1 MVGLR
6 SLWLVAIAICLVLAP
21 SVSAQVRIDA
31 RTLLVPVQV
40 DKKDAGVQATANL
53 HTTILSHATAR
64 ALFEPQPKQIELA
77 NFPLSA
83 NESVTL
89 KLERSRPVV
98 DANSEIYTHTKQGKV
113 PVKVRPVVSYR
124 GTING
129 DPETMVSL
137 HYSDADVT
145 GFVQERDGHRVVI
158 ARDFSAPQT
167 ASATPHIIGEE
178 AAMFGVDPV
187 SRFICGNEGLPV
199 DDDAMRRKMSL
210 PVVRKGAENTQADD
224 LREFKMAVVLREDID
239 SVMKRRGQTDE
250 QVVQYFIKVIAAMA
264 QVYEQELNAYL
275 YMAYFEK
282 FTTDEP
288 SGYYYDGREPGELL
302 QEFSNDWSKRMN
314 NVDRTVAHLY
324 ALIRPVGG
332 SFVGGIAFLDQLC
345 NKKAR
350 GGYGVSTVYLSAN
363 DIPGNPNSNN
373 AFVWDVF
380 VAAHEMGHN
389 IGSPHTHNCY
399 WSPPIDTCQ
408 LAPQIDMTDGCFS
421 DQSLRRVIPG
431 TIMSYCHLVNGS
443 RTPLTFGPR
452 ASERMRGWIKASPC
466 VPLITRP
473 LVQLTEPRGT
483 DSYQPDEKMTIRWKS
498 NRIAQVNLLWGPAVS
513 GPWTKI
519 AGPLNAADELY
530 TWTVPS
536 NLSPEFWVRIE
547 DASDPNVN
555 DTSLAKYK
563 LSVPVVLTAPK
574 GGERLGS
581 GSTYQ
586 IRWTRAQGITNVKV
600 EFAADGNTYETLSA
614 SLNAATFNWTV
625 PATATSNARIRVTAL
640 SAPSTPSISG
650 EFSIGTPR
658 FVLDI
663 PEENAKLCKNQPNQ
677 YRWTSDFIESA
688 RIQYSTDNGTNWRTA
703 TQQST
708 IDLSVWQIFSTNI
721 NMNGVPP
728 GTKVKLR
735 VIDAASETN
744 VLATRDNLVIDTCA
758 KPVSVDEETNV
769 QAPFTIASVHPN
781 PASTSVTCVIGSDK
795 DVESSL
801 VLISNDG
808 SEVVLRSTE
817 RLVSGTQTITLPLGN
832 VAAGAYRLA
841 IRSGAMQTSTPLM
854 IVR

>member
-1 MVGLR
+1 MVRFRLHRFIGVVTGL
-6 SLWLVAIAICLVLAP
+6 ILAT
-21 SVSAQVRIDA
+21 SAFAQVRIDT
-31 RTLLVPVQV
+31 RTLFVPVQV
-40 DKKDAGVQATANL
+40 EKQDASAQTTANL
-53 HTTILSHATAR
+53 RTTALSHATAR
-64 ALFEPQPKQIELA
+64 ALFEPQPQRIELA
-77 NFPLSA
+77 NFPIPGTDGI
-83 NESVTL
+83 TL
-89 KLERSRPVV
+89 KLERTRTVV
-98 DANSEIYTHTKQGKV
+98 DANTEIYTHTKQGKV
-113 PVKVRPVVSYR
+113 RMKVRPVVSYK

-145 GFVQERDGHRVVI
+145 GFIQERDGHRVI
-158 ARDFSAPQT
+158 IGRDFSSAQSAT
-167 ASATPHIIGEE
+167 ATPHIIGEE
-178 AAMFGVDPV
+178 AAMFGVDPL
-187 SRFICGNEGLPV
+187 SRFICGNESLPV
-199 DDDAMRRKMSL
+199 DDDAIRRKMSL
-210 PVVRKGAENTQADD
+210 PVVGKGAENTQADD

-250 QVVQYFIKVIAAMA
+250 QIVQYFIKVISAMA
-264 QVYEQELNAYL
+264 QVYEQDLNAYL

-282 FTTDEP
+282 FTVDEP
-288 SGYYYDGREPGELL
+288 SGYYYDGRSPGDLL
-302 QEFSNDWSKRMN
+302 EEFSSDWSKRMN

-345 NKKAR
+345 NKKFR
-350 GGYGVSTVYLSAN
+350 GGYGVSTVYLTAT
-363 DIPGNPNSNN
+363 DIPGNPNAGN

-389 IGSPHTHNCY
+389 VGSPHTHNCY
-399 WSPPIDTCQ
+399 WSPPVDTCQ
-408 LAPQIDMTDGCFS
+408 LAPQIDQTDGCFA

-431 TIMSYCHLVNGS
+431 TIMSYCHLVNGN

-452 ASERMRGWIKASPC
+452 VSERMRGWIKASPC

-519 AGPLNAADELY
+519 AGPLNAADELF

-555 DTSLAKYK
+555 DTSLAKYR

-600 EFAADGNTYETLSA
+600 EFASDGTTFETLAA

-640 SAPSTPSISG
+640 SAPSTPSSSG
-650 EFSIGTPR
+650 EFSIGAPR

-677 YRWTSDFIESA
+677 YRWTSDFVESA

-708 IDLSVWQIFSTNI
+708 IDLSVWQVFSTNI
-721 NMNGVPP
+721 NMNNVPP

-735 VIDAASETN
+735 VIDAASESN

-758 KPVSVDEETNV
+758 KPVSVDEESEMR
-769 QAPFTIASVHPN
+769 APFTITSVHPN
-781 PASTSVTCVIGSDK
+781 PASTSVTCVVGSDK
-795 DVESSL
+795 DVESSF
-801 VLISNDG
+801 VLIATDG
-808 SEVVLRSTE
+808 SEIVLRSTE
-817 RLVSGTQTITLPLGN
+817 RLVSGTQTITLPLSN
-832 VAAGAYRLA
+832 VAVGAYRLA